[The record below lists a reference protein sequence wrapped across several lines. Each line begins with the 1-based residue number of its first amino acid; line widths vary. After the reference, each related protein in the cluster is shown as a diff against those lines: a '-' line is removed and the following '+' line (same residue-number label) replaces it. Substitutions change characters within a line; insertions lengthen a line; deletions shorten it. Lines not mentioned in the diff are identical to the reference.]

1 MNINDNTLLVQ
12 SNYIIENKPRFSINA
27 LRIFYTVVAM
37 INKNDEDFYD
47 YKIYVKEFAE
57 QWNIDIKS
65 NNLYDKLK
73 PLTDEM
79 MKSYILIEK
88 INNKGKRVLEAF
100 TIFTNYKYTEGEG
113 FFRVKINP
121 DLKDYFLNLKKKF
134 TQYSLKNL
142 ILLNANNA
150 SAVTMRTYELVKQYE
165 KLENRHLKI
174 SEYKR
179 AVGLLEMDNTGKII
193 FEKYKG
199 NNANLKQYA
208 IIPAIQLINTC
219 TDVLIDYNITGR
231 GSNAVINFSIKTK
244 KENEQI
250 PKQNELPNEDTTE
263 FDEYIEDNFTDEE
276 QLIMSSIPAEVHSY
290 DKDKLHAIY
299 GLTARFIGYSED
311 YQLKVINTISKFT
324 QGIWKPTK
332 SKQVQSNNVYGY
344 YYACLGAWLKNQF
357 GAELI
362 Y

>member
-1 MNINDNTLLVQ
+1 
-12 SNYIIENKPRFSINA
+12 
-27 LRIFYTVVAM
+27 M
-37 INKNDEDFYD
+37 INKNDGDFYD
-47 YKIYVKEFAE
+47 YKISVKEFAE

-73 PLTDEM
+73 PLTDEV

-88 INNKGKRVLEAF
+88 INNRGKRVLEAF
-100 TIFTNYKYTEGEG
+100 SIFTKYKYIEGEG

-121 DLKDYFLNLKKKF
+121 DLKDYFLNLKKNF

-142 ILLNANNA
+142 ILLNENNA

-208 IIPAIQLINTC
+208 LIPAKQLINTY

-250 PKQNELPNEDTTE
+250 SKQNELPNKDTIE
-263 FDEYIEDNFTDEE
+263 FDEFLDNNFTDEE
-276 QLIMSSIPAEVHSY
+276 QLIMSVVPEEVHSY
-290 DKDKLHAIY
+290 DKDKLKAIY
-299 GLTARFIGYSED
+299 SLSAIYTSGIDKEMA
-311 YQLKVINTISKFT
+311 VINKIGRFT
-324 QGIWKPTK
+324 MAIWTPTK
-332 SKQVQSNNVYGY
+332 ARNCKTNNKYGY
-344 YYACLGAWLKNQF
+344 YYSCFQAWLENQKS
-357 GAELI
+357 
-362 Y
+362 